1 MDFTENTIRTGQS
14 VVGDYRLE
22 YSIAY
27 SKDKL
32 TKIDVQVKQV
42 SASAPSYIG
51 NILYV
56 ESTKKYSCSLSGTSA
71 EVRATLLADFEKT
84 ITEVSK

>member
-14 VVGDYRLE
+14 VVGDYRLD
-22 YSIAY
+22 YSITY
-27 SKDKL
+27 NKDKL
-32 TKIDVQVKQV
+32 MKIEAQVKQV

-56 ESTKKYSCSLSGTSA
+56 ESHKEYSCSLSEASA
-71 EVRATLLADFEKT
+71 EVSRHFIGRFWRKR
-84 ITEVSK
+84 SPS